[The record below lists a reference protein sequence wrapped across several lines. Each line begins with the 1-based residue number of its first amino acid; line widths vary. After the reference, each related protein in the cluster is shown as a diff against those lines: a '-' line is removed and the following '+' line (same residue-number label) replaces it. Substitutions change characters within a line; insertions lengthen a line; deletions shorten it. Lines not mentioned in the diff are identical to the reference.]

1 LTVCFLVL
9 FIAAIYLNTRQH
21 RSDIDVNFIFTNLS
35 FCQQEFIFKIIYRD
49 NYFNLCSSDN
59 KYYVSIKEDDKELDN
74 EY

>member
-1 LTVCFLVL
+1 ML
-9 FIAAIYLNTRQH
+9 FRIIHCGCILKYFTRQH

-35 FCQQEFIFKIIYRD
+35 LCQEEFIFKIIYRD

-59 KYYVSIKEDDKELDN
+59 KYYINIKGDDKELDN